1 MSQKQRNNPLEIK
14 NLFIILRFEVAVSL
28 IALKILKTEP
38 VIDFT
43 IQNYS
48 CEVQDFESKAYCRY
62 CFLSASYLYYEVSP
76 VHFT

>member
-28 IALKILKTEP
+28 NALKILKTEP

-48 CEVQDFESKAYCRY
+48 CEV
-62 CFLSASYLYYEVSP
+62 
-76 VHFT
+76 